1 MSKLNPPRR
10 VGALMITVAGLKL
23 LRSSY
28 SSPTY
33 QYVTILFTVLFFTF
47 DYRHLSET
55 LLLDLFLMSIVFSK
69 VRGIRDELTAPRADL
84 LSSKRFFTWFNNSC
98 FFK

>member
-1 MSKLNPPRR
+1 MSSR
-10 VGALMITVAGLKL
+10 VGALMVTVAGLKL
-23 LRSSY
+23 LRSSF

-55 LLLDLFLMSIVFSK
+55 LLLDLFVMSIVFSK
-69 VRGIRDELTAPRADL
+69 VRGQYKELSTL
-84 LSSKRFFTWFNNSC
+84 LCSDAAQALFY
-98 FFK
+98 